1 MLADLKKYI
10 FFIIAIAVFAA
21 GIAHA
26 VIILTHQSTIK
37 NRVSLDY
44 PKHELTLKPGVY
56 TVFYEYLKTTKKLG
70 PIEFGEF
77 DRIQNL
83 EHRLEFTI
91 QHLKNHN
98 LLKVKSD
105 TSKSY
110 MYHGSVGESLFVF
123 RVIEQGDYIIETSL
137 DHANNDSP
145 LTLTL
150 VTDFNKWFLRIFKTV
165 AIYIAIA
172 CCFAV
177 LGLVVVIRTR

>member
-1 MLADLKKYI
+1 MVCLLK
-10 FFIIAIAVFAA
+10 
-21 GIAHA
+21 
-26 VIILTHQSTIK
+26 
-37 NRVSLDY
+37 N
-44 PKHELTLKPGVY
+44 
-56 TVFYEYLKTTKKLG
+56 
-70 PIEFGEF
+70 
-77 DRIQNL
+77 
-83 EHRLEFTI
+83 FTI

-98 LLKVKSD
+98 E
-105 TSKSY
+105 
-110 MYHGSVGESLFVF
+110 H
-123 RVIEQGDYIIETSL
+123 GDYIIETSL